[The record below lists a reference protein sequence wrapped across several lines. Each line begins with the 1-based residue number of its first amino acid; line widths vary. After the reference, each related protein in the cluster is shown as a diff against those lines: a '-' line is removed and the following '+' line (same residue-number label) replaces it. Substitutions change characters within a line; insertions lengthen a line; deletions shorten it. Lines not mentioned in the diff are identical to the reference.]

1 MKSREVIRRLEREG
15 WEQVRQSGSHRI
27 FRHPDKAGRVNVPD
41 HTRDVPIGTLRAIY
55 TEAGWEWDQ
64 R

>member
-1 MKSREVIRRLEREG
+1 MGAGAS
-15 WEQVRQSGSHRI
+15 QSGSHRI